1 MPLEDSP
8 SLEEYRQGIP
18 PLPEEIGSMEKPPRR
33 TGRLGWW
40 LAIAALGVVALALAV
55 WNVLRTG
62 NVPNSEAG
70 FGEVVGRVVDAAGNP
85 VRAEILVDVGDM
97 RVQAEPDGRFRLTN
111 VPAGRRALLIGYMY
125 MAREYFV
132 TVRANTTVDVGQ
144 ITMPSSVREGGY
156 GRLEWR

>member
-8 SLEEYRQGIP
+8 SLEEYRQGLP
-18 PLPEEIGSMEKPPRR
+18 PLSEETRGLEKPPRR

-40 LAIAALGVVALALAV
+40 LVIAALAVVALALAV
-55 WNVLRTG
+55 WNVLQMG

-85 VRAEILVDVGDM
+85 VRAEILVDVGDI
-97 RVQAEPDGRFRLTN
+97 RIQADADGRFRLTN

-125 MAREYFV
+125 MAREHFV
-132 TVRANTTVDVGQ
+132 TVRANTTLDLGEIV
-144 ITMPSSVREGGY
+144 MPSSVREGGY

>member
-18 PLPEEIGSMEKPPRR
+18 PPPEEIGSLEKPPRR

-40 LAIAALGVVALALAV
+40 LAIAVLAVMALALAV
-55 WNVLRTG
+55 WNVLQVDR
-62 NVPNSEAG
+62 VPESEDG

-85 VRAEILVDVGDM
+85 VRAEILVDVGDI
-97 RVQAEPDGRFRLTN
+97 RVQADADGRFRLTN
-111 VPAGRRALLIGYMY
+111 VPAGRRALLIGYLY
-125 MAREYFV
+125 MAREHFV
-132 TVRANTTVDVGQ
+132 TVRANTTVDLGEIV
-144 ITMPSSVREGGY
+144 MPASVREGGY